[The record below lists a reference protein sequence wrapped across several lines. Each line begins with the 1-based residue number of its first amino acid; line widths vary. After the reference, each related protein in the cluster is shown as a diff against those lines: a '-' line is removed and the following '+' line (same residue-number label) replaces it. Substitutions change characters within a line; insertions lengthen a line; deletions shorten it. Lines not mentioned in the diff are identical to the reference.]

1 MTTITLRTTSR
12 TRKMVKARFGTAAG
26 NQGNAH
32 LPPTSRIEWHGTVR
46 TDEPAPEYQ
55 VFFFDLDNETEPPVW
70 PFTQGPDGQDEPWS
84 GAAAQS
90 YLRVQGPATQ
100 NKQTVTL
107 SDDAPPRIKYYVRLM
122 DGNVAD
128 VNVAPLDPVIII
140 RRPFSPRLLTVIV
153 TSVVI
158 GAILG
163 AIATALMI
171 PN

>member
-12 TRKMVKARFGTAAG
+12 ARKMVKARFGTAAG

-32 LPPTSRIEWHGTVR
+32 LPSTSTIEWHGAVR
-46 TDEPAPEYQ
+46 PGEIAPVYQ
-55 VFFFDLDNETEPPVW
+55 VFFFDLDNKEEPPVW
-70 PFTQGPDGQDEPWS
+70 PFTQESDGQDEPWS
-84 GAAAQS
+84 GAAAQK

-100 NKQTVTL
+100 DKQTVTL
-107 SDDAPPRIKYYVRLM
+107 SGTAPERIKYFVRSLE
-122 DGNVAD
+122 AD
-128 VNVAPLDPVIII
+128 VAPLDPVIII
-140 RRPFSPRLLTVIV
+140 RRPGAQKLLTVIV

-171 PN
+171 AN